1 MTITKEQRY
10 TLRHMLGLKLSKTKT
25 AYRNYYAS
33 SRDDAHL
40 SSMEAAGLVFWV
52 EIAWNGHGG
61 IWQAYRHAAEAVL
74 ERGERLGDERYRDAP
89 QAKEADQ

>member
-1 MTITKEQRY
+1 MTITKEQRD

-40 SSMEAAGLVFWV
+40 SSMEAAGLVYWV
-52 EIAWNGHGG
+52 ECSWLGEGG
-61 IWQAYRHAAEAVL
+61 VWYAYRHAAEAVL
-74 ERGERLGDERYRDAP
+74 ERGESLGDERYRDAP
-89 QAKEADQ
+89 QAKEADR